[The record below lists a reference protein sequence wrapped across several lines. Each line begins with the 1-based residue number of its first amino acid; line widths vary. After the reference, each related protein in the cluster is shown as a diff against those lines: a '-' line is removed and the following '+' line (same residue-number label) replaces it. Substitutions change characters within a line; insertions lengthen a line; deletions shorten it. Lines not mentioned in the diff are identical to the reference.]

1 MQEVIKSLPG
11 IFLTVLCWGAYGS
24 VLHKGQHLLNENR
37 LKPLIC
43 VGAAYFIIAIIVPTV
58 ILVMQGKFGGDW
70 TFSGVSW
77 CLAAGGAGALG
88 ALGIILALT
97 AGGKPTY
104 VMPLV
109 FGCAPIVNV
118 VVSMWFAG
126 SSWKNVSPLF
136 LTGLI
141 MVSMGAVMVLV
152 FKPKPDKSGKPP
164 APITQTAE
172 DGDSAEQ
179 KASDSEAAD
188 DNKDGDGS
196 DKVELPQ
203 E

>member
-58 ILVMQGKFGGDW
+58 ILVSQGKFGGDW
-70 TFSGVSW
+70 TFSGISW
-77 CLAAGGAGALG
+77 SLAAGAAGALG

-126 SSWKNVSPLF
+126 IPWKNVSPF
-136 LTGLI
+136 FISGLI
-141 MVSMGAVMVLV
+141 LVSAGAVMVLV
-152 FKPKPDKSGKPP
+152 FKPSPAKKPGPGKAAVTKAVETEEVAAEGEASEEKS
-164 APITQTAE
+164 E
-172 DGDSAEQ
+172 SALEP
-179 KASDSEAAD
+179 KKDEEA
-188 DNKDGDGS
+188 
-196 DKVELPQ
+196 
-203 E
+203 